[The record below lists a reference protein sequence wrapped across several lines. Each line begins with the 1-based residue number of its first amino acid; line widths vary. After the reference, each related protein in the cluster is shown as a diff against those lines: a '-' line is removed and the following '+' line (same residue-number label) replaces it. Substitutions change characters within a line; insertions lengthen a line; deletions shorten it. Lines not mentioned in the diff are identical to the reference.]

1 MEVLEH
7 ILQKVISHRAGSR
20 IQNSDKYVIRPYVKL
35 YFKEYVLELPSFLIK
50 LSTIY
55 LILWPTNL
63 TPGVFRLDQVLSK

>member
-7 ILQKVISHRAGSR
+7 ILQKVISHRAGSS
-20 IQNSDKYVIRPYVKL
+20 IQNSDKYMIRPYVKL

-55 LILWPTNL
+55 LVLPTNL